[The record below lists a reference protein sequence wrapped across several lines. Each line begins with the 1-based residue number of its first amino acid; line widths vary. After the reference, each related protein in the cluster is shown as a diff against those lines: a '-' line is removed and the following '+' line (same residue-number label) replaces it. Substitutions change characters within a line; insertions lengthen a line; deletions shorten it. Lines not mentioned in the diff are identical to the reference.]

1 MTAPVTGS
9 SHDHSSV
16 IFKKETGTWGKLTDE
31 KLLPSDAEK
40 GACRINKN
48 RLHFRE
54 RHNDKAMEFKAM
66 GQRRYWDN

>member
-16 IFKKETGTWGKLTDE
+16 IFKKETWGLDE

-54 RHNDKAMEFKAM
+54 RNNDKAMEFKAM